1 MSKFNVRYEPEA
13 RGTRYELTN
22 EGREALDALRESLYP
37 RNAPACVLCGESL
50 EANARGEW
58 LGGNNP
64 APLADEGSC
73 CDRCELTRV
82 LPARLSL
89 MYPPSH
95 NAAVLKAFD
104 NLRATDAT

>member
-1 MSKFNVRYEPEA
+1 MSKASRYAPEA
-13 RGTRYELTN
+13 RGPRYSLTD

-37 RNAPACVLCGESL
+37 RNAPACVLCGGSL

-73 CDRCELTRV
+73 CARCDAERV
-82 LPARLSL
+82 LPARLAL
-89 MYPPSH
+89 MYPRTF
-95 NAAVLKAFD
+95 AKATPEALADHF
-104 NLRATDAT
+104 RATDAT